1 MDFLF
6 DLGGPLA
13 AVLVF
18 AFAAA
23 EGGLLVGLFLPGEAP
38 LLIAGVLAFQGRV
51 SLVVILLAACLGA
64 VIGDSLGYWLGRRY
78 GRRLET
84 TKLGRKI
91 GEARWD
97 KARAYL
103 QQRGGK
109 AVFLGRFLS
118 IFRTLVPPV
127 AGSAGMPYRRFVMF
141 NAPAAILFSGGL
153 VIAGYLAGG
162 SWHVV
167 EGYVGRASLVLLVLV
182 GVVALFVFAARRVAG
197 NYGRVRARLDALLER
212 PRVRGLRGR
221 YDRQIAFMTRRF
233 DPGARFGLE
242 ITIGIGIIVIFGFAF
257 GTVLEEVLESE
268 TGFIDRPILDWL
280 AAHRSPGLNTA
291 MRITTSF
298 GGALVALAIMS
309 AAIVFAYAKTR
320 NLMIPAFLSFCLI
333 GALGLSPLIKL
344 MVGRPRPDFSEIV
357 DAGGLAFP
365 SGHATTSAIVG
376 AGLAYALTRRRS
388 WKPSVWIWT
397 AAGVAS
403 FLIGFSRLYLGVHWP
418 SDVIGGWMLGLAWV
432 AIGAVLAN
440 LAWDPKSEA
449 RLEETILSD
458 PPPGTVT
465 STR

>member
-1 MDFLF
+1 MDLLF

-13 AVLVF
+13 VVLVF

-51 SLVVILLAACLGA
+51 SVGVMLLAACLGA
-64 VIGDSLGYWLGRRY
+64 VVGDSTGYWLGRRF
-78 GRRLET
+78 GSRLET
-84 TKLGRKI
+84 TRLGRKI

-97 KARAYL
+97 RARVYL
-103 QQRGGK
+103 QERGGK
-109 AVFLGRFLS
+109 AVFFGRFLS

-127 AGSAGMPYRRFVMF
+127 AGSAEMPYRKFVRF

-153 VIAGYLAGG
+153 VIAGYIAGG

-167 EGYVGRASLVLLVLV
+167 EGYVGQASLVLLVLV
-182 GVVALFVFAARRVAG
+182 GVMALFVFTARRIAG
-197 NYGRVRARLDALLER
+197 NYGRVRARFDALLER
-212 PRVRGLRGR
+212 PRVSALRKR

-233 DPGARFGLE
+233 DPRARFGLE
-242 ITIGIGIIVIFGFAF
+242 ITIGIGIIILLGFAF
-257 GTVLEEVLESE
+257 GKVLEDVIDNE
-268 TGFIDRPILDWL
+268 TGFFDRPVLDWL
-280 AAHRSPGLNTA
+280 AAHRSPGLNDA
-291 MRITTSF
+291 MRVTTAF
-298 GGALVALAIMS
+298 GGALVALAIMT
-309 AAIVFAYAKTR
+309 AAIVLAYAKTR
-320 NLMIPAFLSFCLI
+320 NLMMPAFLLFCLI
-333 GALGLSPLIKL
+333 GALGLSPLLKL
-344 MVGRPRPDFSEIV
+344 MVGRPRPDFSQIV

-388 WKPSVWIWT
+388 WRGSVWIWT
-397 AAGVAS
+397 AAGVLS

-418 SDVIGGWMLGLAWV
+418 TDVIGGWMLGLAWV

-440 LAWDPKSEA
+440 LAWDPN
-449 RLEETILSD
+449 SD
-458 PPPGTVT
+458 ALREGVTPSDAPPGTVT